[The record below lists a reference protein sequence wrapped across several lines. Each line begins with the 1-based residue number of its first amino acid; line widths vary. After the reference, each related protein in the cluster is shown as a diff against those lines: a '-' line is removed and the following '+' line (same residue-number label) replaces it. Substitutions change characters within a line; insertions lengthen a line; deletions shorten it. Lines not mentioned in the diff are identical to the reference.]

1 MSLSAGRF
9 RGKMFKYFLTNVPH
23 LNLLRVLTMIDH
35 DQFYEEF
42 IDYQALRDN
51 DFPVESFDD
60 ANAIEGRVD
69 EEEVYHY
76 RIDTM
81 WFHINKMQIAGTKIK
96 HLKLLPKVAEVV
108 LVMLSNAQCTV
119 MLT

>member
-1 MSLSAGRF
+1 
-9 RGKMFKYFLTNVPH
+9 
-23 LNLLRVLTMIDH
+23 MIDH

-51 DFPVESFDD
+51 DFPVEAFDD

-81 WFHINKMQIAGTKIK
+81 WFHINEMKIAGTKIK
-96 HLKLLPKVAEVV
+96 HFKLLPKVAEVV
-108 LVMLSNAQCTV
+108 LVLPHSNADLKKLFSIVRKNSTDVRCF
-119 MLT
+119 